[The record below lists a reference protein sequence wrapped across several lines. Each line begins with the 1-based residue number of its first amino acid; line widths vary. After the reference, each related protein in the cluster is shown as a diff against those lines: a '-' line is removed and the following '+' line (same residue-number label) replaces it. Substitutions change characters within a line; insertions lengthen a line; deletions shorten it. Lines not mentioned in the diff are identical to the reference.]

1 MQREEGEEVGTEK
14 MMMSMGSKRP
24 QHLRERE
31 RELLLVVLLHLKSSD
46 VAEICS
52 RRTG

>member
-31 RELLLVVLLHLKSSD
+31 RENCFWLFFFT
-46 VAEICS
+46 S
-52 RRTG
+52 RVQT